1 MPVGKTKTFDLALR
15 TWPCQRKAVQAL
27 SRHRVSVPAAI
38 PLPLHEVLFLTQI
51 NGPLQNKARVALEQ
65 TLSGKFPIS
74 VGPKNV
80 LLDLAKHRDR
90 ETMVNLPVDRK
101 ELQAELEGL
110 FKNGEPLYEG
120 RKVFH
125 DLLVIT
131 EHSPDRIKL
140 DLNPHFS
147 AYHEP
152 EFYSTA
158 PNLRRN
164 IRTLTYGF
172 PHEAVKDIVEGDL
185 ETVVNILSK
194 NHPEAVRSR
203 LAAGEFDSILL
214 HQEDKCLQK
223 ILRLLATAVIK
234 MEKVFSSDK
243 LGDIYPFLPPSATK
257 EIASHFNEAD
267 SFRYLLRPC
276 MHADKVRG
284 VLSEKREEVLEIL
297 KTARSDMQQILGL
310 TLEDIRDNKLPA
322 ADRSKLRDA
331 LGFANRNNLLGVLP
345 PSYADHVARY
355 VSEAQRSRI
364 LQNISK
370 SNLVETVKEPLLH
383 ILAEKEYIL
392 ISMFSFTSTVL
403 AAAVLAS
410 MRRGARIRVL
420 LDRREAGHSSS
431 QYENLVKMHT
441 QFARDDKEP
450 AIRLYS
456 GGTQHEKN
464 IIFGSGVAI
473 TGSLN
478 WTDRG
483 FTSNLESFTVI
494 RDRNTVRA
502 LIKEFDE
509 TFGASGMFVLFP
521 EEILAQHWINRA
533 GLVGIRF
540 TERTPFPPEV
550 ANTLN
555 FFARWKAGDFRKIK
569 NILDIAAGKKFKI
582 VADLSRSFS
591 PFMSEIK
598 DPVIASFLTRFLE
611 EVPLQ
616 FSFAAA
622 SSTGR
627 THPGTTTGLSGL
639 IEHEY
644 IAAEIAVML
653 CKALGRAD
661 LVDQAL
667 FSIIIH
673 DAFKNAW
680 ETPEGNIEWGRYNPA
695 HGHLAARKMKEF
707 FETLDRREKKV
718 LAPLVFDAEIAAAEH
733 MSIFNR
739 PETTPLI
746 PEDPTL
752 KFIVVLADMLS
763 SRKYLHVRHR
773 AILPME
779 MDEVLHL
786 YLNNSFSI
794 EGEALAYLSKDKE
807 LFAFIREA
815 ALTVGHRI
823 ASYADL
829 PLRTKKLLRVA
840 ESLCDLFPE
849 IKEVRP
855 GRRKELS
862 EEETTRAQRRNEVLA
877 AALLYGTMR
886 YTRGVEDPASKG
898 TFEKGMQNLLD
909 AHPGPASKQNRIL
922 TLMLEV
928 DRKMSD
934 PHRADLKPADDPAL
948 WVICVAN
955 CMMTDPDTKIITVDE
970 VEHYLAKAEEPR
982 TIWRKKRFT
991 PAAEENLLA
1000 GVRSLALTEH
1010 TSKFLP
1016 ILEKEL
1022 LEKLNSRRKDPLQ
1035 SIHPDVLLALVDKF
1049 DCISAVHIYEH
1060 LYRPLSSA
1068 HRKNLIEEIREASVS
1083 EKAREEIVQRIQ
1095 DLEAPDNP
1103 TSVFRIMAQT
1113 ALANGVKTISQLR
1126 EETLAA
1132 SENIGPIAEYGYF
1145 KEMDKAVDHV
1155 FDRIGTDEK
1164 VLIYGDYD
1172 VDGQTGTAILTKT
1185 LRWIRAKQLSRTM
1198 DSKEA
1203 QRIAEETIAYYIPHR
1218 LNEGYGLN
1226 AEALERIHRRGFK
1239 TIITTDCGIK
1249 DRELVARAKALGIDV
1264 IITDH
1269 HEPEKKDLP
1278 TEAVAI
1284 LNPKLDLAPDHPAY
1298 GLPGAA
1304 VAYKLARALVDRL
1317 NQTIAEEWSVDKSEI
1332 LQAFGKID
1340 RSWQEFFIDP
1350 KAESLK
1356 FKPDVAEALIKS
1368 ARLSSD
1374 KKKKLLDLY
1383 RQFRKAGIELGDHFL
1398 DSVAAAAVADIVPMT
1413 GEVRAIVRKGL
1424 EILNSAKKNSG
1435 LSAVIKAQHI
1445 ERVDEE
1451 ALAFFVAPLLNG
1463 AGRFGAAYE
1472 GLDLLMAYT
1481 EKQARA
1487 SLSKM
1492 FSYLED
1498 RREIEQAIFA
1508 DAEEQLKFDPESDAG
1523 IAVAGEWHK
1532 GIIGIVASK
1541 LVSRYGVPSV
1551 TIGTTAPSP
1560 LLEEEPAYGSMRS
1573 IKGISAI
1580 NILRRCAKT
1589 YKKETGEELFRSFGG
1604 HAGAAGFKLDKERI
1618 ADFQRIYAGV
1628 TRAVVKSRRERM
1640 VVAGTL
1646 LEGQISLPE
1655 VKFFKDLLSPFGSA
1669 FEEPRFL
1676 VPAKIKKWQVFGKDQ
1691 QHIRGTLEKGTEFVI
1706 FFGNQP
1712 WIKRVLMKKKARFVV
1727 KLNINAYKGRET
1739 VNLIVEDVKSYPKN
1753 SKRS

>member
-65 TLSGKFPIS
+65 TLSGKFPLS
-74 VGPKNV
+74 VGSKNV

-90 ETMVNLPVDRK
+90 ETMVNLPVNRK

-110 FKNGEPLYEG
+110 FKNGELLYEG

-140 DLNPHFS
+140 ELNPHFS

-164 IRTLTYGF
+164 IRTLTYGI

-185 ETVVNILSK
+185 ETVMNILSK
-194 NHPEAVRSR
+194 NHPEEVRAKI
-203 LAAGEFDSILL
+203 AAGGFDSILL
-214 HQEDKCLQK
+214 QQEAKCLRK
-223 ILRLLATAVIK
+223 ILRLLASAIIK
-234 MEKVFSSDK
+234 MERVFSSDK

-257 EIASHFNEAD
+257 EIAPHFNEPD
-267 SFRYLLRPC
+267 SIRYLLRPC
-276 MHADKVRG
+276 MHVDKVKG
-284 VLSEKREEVLEIL
+284 ILSEKREEVLEVL
-297 KTARSDMQQILGL
+297 KTARGDIQQIMGMP
-310 TLEDIRDNKLPA
+310 LEDIHNSKIA
-322 ADRSKLRDA
+322 SADRSKLRDA

-345 PSYADHVARY
+345 PSYAEHVARY

-364 LQNISK
+364 LQDISK
-370 SNLVETVKEPLLH
+370 SNLVETVKVPLLH
-383 ILAEKEYIL
+383 ILAEKEHIL

-431 QYENLVKMHT
+431 QYPNLVRMHE
-441 QFARDDKEP
+441 QFAQEDKEP

-502 LIKEFDE
+502 LKKEFDE
-509 TFGASGMFVLFP
+509 TFGASGMFVPFP

-540 TERTPFPPEV
+540 TERTPSPPEV
-550 ANTLN
+550 ADTLN

-569 NILDIAAGKKFKI
+569 NILDIAAGKKFEI

-644 IAAEIAVML
+644 IAAETAVML
-653 CKALGRAD
+653 CEALGRKD
-661 LVDQAL
+661 LIDQAL

-680 ETPEGNIEWGRYNPA
+680 ETPDGSIEWGRYNPA
-695 HGHLAARKMKEF
+695 HGHLAARKMKEL
-707 FETLDRREKKV
+707 FEALDRSEKKL

-739 PETTPLI
+739 PETTPLTA
-746 PEDPTL
+746 EDPTL

-763 SRKYLHVRHR
+763 SRKYLHVKHR

-794 EGEALAYLSKDKE
+794 EGEALEYLSKDKE

-815 ALTVGHRI
+815 TLNVGRRI

-829 PLRTKKLLRVA
+829 PLRSKKLLRVA

-849 IKEVRP
+849 IKEVRL
-855 GRRKELS
+855 GRRKELTK
-862 EEETTRAQRRNEVLA
+862 EETARAERRNEVLA

-886 YTRGVEDPASKG
+886 YTQSVADPGSKIV
-898 TFEKGMQNLLD
+898 FEKGLQNLLAAYPD
-909 AHPGPASKQNRIL
+909 PASKQNRIL
-922 TLMLEV
+922 QLMLEV
-928 DRKMSD
+928 DKKLTT
-934 PHRADLKPADDPAL
+934 PHQADLKPKDDPAL
-948 WVICVAN
+948 WVICMAN
-955 CMMTDPDTKIITVDE
+955 CMMTAPGTKIITVDE
-970 VEHYLAKAEEPR
+970 VDHYLSKAEEPR
-982 TIWRKKRFT
+982 TIWTKKRFA

-1000 GVRSLALTEH
+1000 GIRSLALTEH
-1010 TSKFLP
+1010 ADKFLP
-1016 ILEKEL
+1016 ILERAL
-1022 LEKLNSRRKDPLQ
+1022 LEKLNIRRKDPLQ
-1035 SIHPDVLLALVDKF
+1035 SIHPAVLLALVDKF
-1049 DCISAVHIYEH
+1049 DCISAGHIYEH
-1060 LYRPLSSA
+1060 LYRPLSSGQ
-1068 HRKNLIEEIREASVS
+1068 RKSLVEEIREASVS
-1083 EKAREEIVQRIQ
+1083 EKAREELVQRIQ
-1095 DLEAPDNP
+1095 DLEAPENP

-1113 ALANGVKTISQLR
+1113 ALANGVKTITQLR

-1132 SENIGPIAEYGYF
+1132 AEDIGPIAEYGYF

-1155 FDRIGTDEK
+1155 FERIGTNEK

-1185 LRWIRAKQLSRTM
+1185 LRWIRAKMLSRTM

-1203 QRIAEETIAYYIPHR
+1203 RGIAEETIAYYIPHR

-1226 AEALERIHRRGFK
+1226 TEAMERIHRRGFK

-1249 DRELVARAKALGIDV
+1249 DKELVAQAKALGIDV

-1278 TEAVAI
+1278 RDAVAV

-1298 GLPGAA
+1298 NLPGAA
-1304 VAYKLARALVDRL
+1304 VAYKLARAL
-1317 NQTIAEEWSVDKSEI
+1317 AE
-1332 LQAFGKID
+1332 
-1340 RSWQEFFIDP
+1340 
-1350 KAESLK
+1350 
-1356 FKPDVAEALIKS
+1356 
-1368 ARLSSD
+1368 
-1374 KKKKLLDLY
+1374 
-1383 RQFRKAGIELGDHFL
+1383 KAGINIKNHFL

-1424 EILNSAKKNSG
+1424 QILNSPKKNSG

-1498 RREIEQAIFA
+1498 RREIEQAIFE
-1508 DAEEQLKFDPESDAG
+1508 DAEKQLKFDPENDAG

-1551 TIGTTAPSP
+1551 TIGTTSPSP
-1560 LLEEEPAYGSMRS
+1560 FLEEEPAYGSMRS
-1573 IKGISAI
+1573 IRGVSAI
-1580 NILRRCAKT
+1580 NILRRCARE
-1589 YKKETGEELFRSFGG
+1589 YKKETGAELFRSFGG

-1676 VPAKIKKWQVFGKDQ
+1676 VPAKIKKWQVFGRDH

-1712 WIKRVLMKKKARFVV
+1712 WIKRVLMKKQARFVV
-1727 KLNINAYKGRET
+1727 KLNINVYKGRET
-1739 VNLIVEDVKSYPKN
+1739 VNLIVEDVKSFPKR